1 MPDEKTLSEY
11 LVKVGYKEDKKTR
24 TDIKKGL
31 KEISSF
37 ILDISKKAVGFSK
50 SFIEL
55 DRTMEKTARNMMTS
69 KENAY
74 ALSAA
79 FKSVYG
85 REFGGLNDI
94 LSMTNDEYREFI
106 ELQKAYNSVGVPEDY
121 VQTLQ
126 KGRDLLNEINKIK
139 VMFQSGLRRVA
150 YILIKGFDGPLS
162 KIKGYIENFKNNLPN
177 LMDKIGKFLVSAVY
191 YVSSLVESAT
201 KIIEFV
207 KKLPVELKGLI
218 AVFSAIGFALMKG
231 PIGWFLLTLAS
242 VLLLVDDYLGYKAG
256 KKSFLGGYW
265 DDIEGLFKKDENK
278 ESPFSNIK
286 NDILEIWNVIKE
298 MWPYIKWLLG
308 ETGKVALAAL
318 EVGLRAIAATLEF
331 IADSLS
337 FIKGLITGEAYRE
350 AKQYYEENG
359 VLQSEV
365 ERANYNYETASQ
377 MVGYQELMAQR
388 DAELAG
394 KTYVENNAAFDII
407 IQEENGMKKATV
419 VPTSYNT
426 SQYVLNNV
434 TINSIR

>member
-1 MPDEKTLSEY
+1 MPDEKTLNEY
-11 LVKVGYKEDKKTR
+11 LIKIGYKEDKKTR

-31 KEISSF
+31 KEIGSF

-126 KGRDLLNEINKIK
+126 KGRGLLNEINKVR

-191 YVSSLVESAT
+191 HISSLVESAS
-201 KIIEFV
+201 KIIEWV
-207 KKLPVELKGLI
+207 KKLPTYIKNLI
-218 AVFSAIGFALMKG
+218 PLFSAIGFALMKG

-265 DDIEGLFKKDENK
+265 DDIEGLFKDSDG
-278 ESPFSNIK
+278 ESKFEGIK
-286 NDILEIWNVIKE
+286 TSIKE
-298 MWPYIKWLLG
+298 IGDQLERILPLIIEVAKEIGKIGLVAIDLALKGIAQALDFLGDALLAFKELVTG
-308 ETGKVALAAL
+308 EWKTKRAAFAEETGVL
-318 EVGLRAIAATLEF
+318 ESQM
-331 IADSLS
+331 D
-337 FIKGLITGEAYRE
+337 RE
-350 AKQYYEENG
+350 RFNM
-359 VLQSEV
+359 
-365 ERANYNYETASQ
+365 NETMQ
-377 MVGYQELMAQR
+377 MVGYQTLMAQK
-388 DAELAG
+388 DAEYAG
-394 KTYVENNAAFDII
+394 KTYVENNMAFDVHI
-407 IQEENGMKKATV
+407 EDNNKVTV
-419 VPTSYNT
+419 TPKLGYNT

-434 TINSIR
+434 TVNKIS